1 MVVAQL
7 ADGGSGGAGAAA
19 LGEYNCAERRAAR
32 LSEASAFDNACARTR
47 VIKFI
52 PFSPESA

>member
-1 MVVAQL
+1 MVA
-7 ADGGSGGAGAAA
+7 ARIANGSGSGAGAA